1 MQPPPKENDKAGVCD
16 ICGAS
21 GFDETI
27 VTCSKCNIN
36 CEHSYCMRF
45 NTLIVPIDWICEP
58 CKSKDVSTSPHE
70 VNQGIGLRASKMR
83 QPVKTGKV
91 KFLPED
97 EVLRLYSGN
106 FPLATTRKTSVGSK
120 NVVSKIPSQT
130 PKPYPCI
137 SPPKVLGKLSRNDE
151 VHKKSMTNQHASC
164 SLSKGPPK
172 ECIGE
177 NQLPLGG
184 VIPGKKVQTGDAQ
197 KENPTKGPFEA
208 LSAGKSSHIVGS
220 GPPKECIGENQ
231 LPLSGVIPGKKVQT
245 GDAQKEN
252 PTKGPFEALS
262 AGKSS
267 HIVGSGPPKE
277 CIGENQ
283 LPLSGVIPGK
293 KVQTGDAQKENP
305 TKGPFEALSAGKSSH
320 IVGSGPPKECIG
332 ENQLP
337 LDGVIPGKKVQTHDA
352 QKENPTKGA
361 PFEALSAGKSSP
373 IVDSGD
379 IRRADAECNKS
390 NIEKSDLRS
399 VQENLNLHCKFLPSS
414 FPAWRG
420 QFQILQ
426 TAVSSEFYDGLEAQP
441 PCIVNKKAYKFS
453 TEMPSVLQLES
464 LPVLNAL
471 TDIFQDNSPR
481 LQDIALYFFPSELT
495 ERSRK
500 NLDSILKFLNA
511 EKSMLRSYINGVE
524 LLVFTSNQLDMDSK
538 GAIAAVNAGHF
549 LWGMFR
555 QKKIDKAI
563 ERVPDMEPVDM
574 DIDMIGGKDVVERAD
589 VVRNC
594 KPKSASLME
603 DYNKLDV
610 PPGFEEFTKMS
621 K

>member
-283 LPLSGVIPGK
+283 LPL
-293 KVQTGDAQKENP
+293 
-305 TKGPFEALSAGKSSH
+305 
-320 IVGSGPPKECIG
+320 
-332 ENQLP
+332 
-337 LDGVIPGKKVQTHDA
+337 DGVIPGKKVQTHDA

-495 ERSRK
+495 ERK

>member
-1 MQPPPKENDKAGVCD
+1 MEKAKTQKNARHRTFTMQPPPKENDKAGVCD

-283 LPLSGVIPGK
+283 LPL
-293 KVQTGDAQKENP
+293 
-305 TKGPFEALSAGKSSH
+305 
-320 IVGSGPPKECIG
+320 
-332 ENQLP
+332 
-337 LDGVIPGKKVQTHDA
+337 DGVIPGKKVQTHDA

-495 ERSRK
+495 ERK

>member
-1 MQPPPKENDKAGVCD
+1 MYKAGVCD

-177 NQLPLGG
+177 NQLPLG
-184 VIPGKKVQTGDAQ
+184 
-197 KENPTKGPFEA
+197 
-208 LSAGKSSHIVGS
+208 
-220 GPPKECIGENQ
+220 
-231 LPLSGVIPGKKVQT
+231 GVIPGKKVQT

>member
-1 MQPPPKENDKAGVCD
+1 MVEKAKTQKNARHRTFTMQPPPKENDKAGVCD

-83 QPVKTGKV
+83 RPVKTGKV

-97 EVLRLYSGN
+97 EVIRLYSGN

-137 SPPKVLGKLSRNDE
+137 SPPKVLGKLPRNDE

-197 KENPTKGPFEA
+197 KENPTKGPFET

-231 LPLSGVIPGKKVQT
+231 LPMSGVIPGKKVQT

-283 LPLSGVIPGK
+283 IPLGGVIPGK
-293 KVQTGDAQKENP
+293 KVQTSDAQKENP
-305 TKGPFEALSAGKSSH
+305 TKWPFEALSAGKSSH
-320 IVGSGPPKECIG
+320 IVG
-332 ENQLP
+332 
-337 LDGVIPGKKVQTHDA
+337 
-352 QKENPTKGA
+352 
-361 PFEALSAGKSSP
+361 
-373 IVDSGD
+373 SGD

-426 TAVSSEFYDGLEAQP
+426 TAVSSEFYDGLEAKP

-500 NLDSILKFLNA
+500 NLDSISKFLNA

>member
-1 MQPPPKENDKAGVCD
+1 MEKAKTQKNARHRTFTMQPPPKENDKAGVCD

-177 NQLPLGG
+177 NQLPLG
-184 VIPGKKVQTGDAQ
+184 
-197 KENPTKGPFEA
+197 
-208 LSAGKSSHIVGS
+208 
-220 GPPKECIGENQ
+220 
-231 LPLSGVIPGKKVQT
+231 GVIPGKKVQT